1 MYLWILL
8 SWGTVLSD
16 VRADALILSAYEGE
30 DKSAVSWV
38 SALYLCA
45 IYNRGPL

>member
-8 SWGTVLSD
+8 SWDAGLSD
-16 VRADALILSAYEGE
+16 VRADTLTVSVCEGE
-30 DKSAVSWV
+30 HESVVSWV

>member
-16 VRADALILSAYEGE
+16 VGADALILSAREGE
-30 DKSAVSWV
+30 DTSAVSWL
-38 SALYLCA
+38 SALY
-45 IYNRGPL
+45 